1 VPAVVWAA
9 LDCPGGFAAGV
20 GDTVMVLGRMA
31 ARVLVRPRA
40 GRAYCLVAWGGG
52 PAAGRKQP
60 AGSALLDARGGV
72 LAVASTVWVAI
83 PRPESAP

>member
-1 VPAVVWAA
+1 
-9 LDCPGGFAAGV
+9 
-20 GDTVMVLGRMA
+20 VLGRMA
-31 ARVLVRPRA
+31 ARVLARPRA
-40 GRAYCLVAWGGG
+40 GRAYCLVAWRGG

-72 LAVASTVWVAI
+72 LAVARTVWVA